1 MKIKIP
7 YGETY
12 QQAIIKK
19 KNVLGIIQ
27 LKDGVQVSNEK
38 KEVKKALMSPIE
50 SSELKSIVK
59 FKDKKIVIVI
69 NDITRPTPTKIFIN
83 AITNELKEV
92 GIDDN
97 NIQLVV
103 ATGSHRPNNK
113 KELEMM
119 IGKENVERFKI
130 ENHCCTDENNLK
142 YIGTTKR
149 GMPVYINKTVAEADI
164 KILTGVIV
172 PHHTAGFSG
181 GRKSIIPGVAGF
193 NTLKIHHSLPIRP
206 YNPAM
211 GEIDLNP
218 FHQEALEAA
227 KMVGVDFILNVVQN
241 SRKETVAVVAGDL
254 EAAHKKGVEISRKI
268 SEVEI
273 PELADIV
280 VTSPGGYP
288 RDINLYQSQKAVSVA
303 EKVVKEDGVIIL
315 VSECRKDIEKNDFLI
330 WMKQAL
336 SPEEIIIRFKKEGY
350 SVGSNK
356 AFMFARAIIKNQI
369 IVVTKNISEEML
381 NSMFMQKAT
390 SLNEAIEKAFKI
402 RGETSKVIFL
412 PNAISVIP
420 KRRN

>member
-69 NDITRPTPTKIFIN
+69 NDITRPTPTKILIN

>member
-27 LKDGVQVSNEK
+27 SKDGVQVSNEK

-59 FKDKKIVIVI
+59 FKDKEVVIVI
-69 NDITRPTPTKIFIN
+69 NDITRPTPTKILIN

-113 KELEMM
+113 RELEMM

-315 VSECRKDIEKNDFLI
+315 VSECRKDIEKSDFLI
-330 WMKQAL
+330 WMKEAL
-336 SPEEIIIRFKKEGY
+336 SPEEIIVRFKKEGY